1 MEIQVSDTGSGFAE
15 GKKEKI
21 EDLLR
26 HYDKQAPKL
35 EGNSIGIL
43 NVQKRIKLLCGREC
57 GLWYTE
63 NTTGGVTAHLLLTMD
78 EGKGAR

>member
-1 MEIQVSDTGSGFAE
+1 MIDTGSGFE
-15 GKKEKI
+15 VGKKEQI
-21 EDLLR
+21 EELLL

-43 NVQKRIKLLCGREC
+43 NVQKRIKLLCGREY

-63 NTTGGVTAHLLLTMD
+63 NPAGGVTAHLLLPVRE
-78 EGKGAR
+78 EGE

>member
-1 MEIQVSDTGSGFAE
+1 MIDTGSGFE
-15 GKKEKI
+15 VGKKEQI
-21 EDLLR
+21 EELLF

-63 NTTGGVTAHLLLTMD
+63 NETGGLTAHMLLSLRR
-78 EGKGAR
+78 EEVR